1 VTTPSI
7 ILGIDPGLKG
17 AGCLLHLGNP
27 VAGFNLPTTSLE
39 KEFLSPRRWGKAI
52 DVEKLHTLIKAL
64 PMKPETVVLEVPL
77 ALPGLSNQSLQSS
90 FSNWGILYGS
100 LKTLNI
106 PITLVS
112 PADWVL
118 GMHDKF
124 CADSGIENNK
134 AKSLEC
140 YKKLWPRIPVQSLGF
155 KESNDGFIDAALL
168 AFFLAWR
175 RGWLETYK

>member
-1 VTTPSI
+1 MTIPRT
-7 ILGIDPGLKG
+7 ILGLDPGHKG

-27 VAGFNLPTTSLE
+27 IVGFNLPTTSLE
-39 KEFLSPRRWGKAI
+39 KAFLTPRRWGKAI

-77 ALPGLSNQSLQSS
+77 SLPGLSNQSIATS
-90 FSNWGILYGS
+90 FANWGMLYSVVMS
-100 LKTLNI
+100 LGI
-106 PITLVS
+106 PVVLVN

-124 CADSGIENNK
+124 CNDSGIEDNK

-168 AFFLAWR
+168 AFFLAWKR
-175 RGWLETYK
+175 SWLETYK